1 MNLTTE
7 KKEIKDMNIL
17 TVALEALVYESVEQR
32 STVIAE
38 RWTTVRMQLELVPVR
53 RLHAT

>member
-7 KKEIKDMNIL
+7 KKQIKDMNIL